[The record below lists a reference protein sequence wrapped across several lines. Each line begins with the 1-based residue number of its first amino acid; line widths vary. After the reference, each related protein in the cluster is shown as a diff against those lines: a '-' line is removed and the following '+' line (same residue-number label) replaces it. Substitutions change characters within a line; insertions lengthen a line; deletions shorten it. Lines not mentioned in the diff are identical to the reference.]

1 MLGRVTQLRDI
12 MTEDVLTVAPE
23 DTLGEVA
30 TRMVERNVGSVVVFD
45 FGRLIGV
52 LTERDIMRA
61 VAARTHSSD
70 ARVREWMTADPITA
84 SADTS
89 VEDAARTMFDNGFRH
104 LPIVEGDRAVGIVS
118 IRDVAEWGIAHA
130 VSSRPNRAE
139 RKLARDHAVAA
150 TPVHDVDGVVL
161 PVRAGDSEEER
172 EPAPEAQPALLGQ
185 RPLEHEGVS
194 FDLVIRSLVLRNA
207 V

>member
-1 MLGRVTQLRDI
+1 MTQLRDI

-30 TRMVERNVGSVVVFD
+30 AKMVERNVGSVVVFD

-84 SADTS
+84 TADTS
-89 VEDAARTMFDNGFRH
+89 IEDAAKTMSEHGFRH

-118 IRDVAEWGIAHA
+118 IRDVAEWGIARA
-130 VSSRPNRAE
+130 VES
-139 RKLARDHAVAA
+139 
-150 TPVHDVDGVVL
+150 
-161 PVRAGDSEEER
+161 
-172 EPAPEAQPALLGQ
+172 
-185 RPLEHEGVS
+185 
-194 FDLVIRSLVLRNA
+194 
-207 V
+207 

>member
-1 MLGRVTQLRDI
+1 MTQLREI

-30 TRMVERNVGSVVVFD
+30 ARMMERNVGSVVVFD

-84 SADTS
+84 TADTS
-89 VEDAARTMFDNGFRH
+89 IEDAAKTMHDHGFRH
-104 LPIVEGDRAVGIVS
+104 LPVVEGDRAVGIVS
-118 IRDVAEWGIAHA
+118 IRDVAEWGMAHA
-130 VSSRPNRAE
+130 V
-139 RKLARDHAVAA
+139 
-150 TPVHDVDGVVL
+150 
-161 PVRAGDSEEER
+161 DS
-172 EPAPEAQPALLGQ
+172 
-185 RPLEHEGVS
+185 
-194 FDLVIRSLVLRNA
+194 
-207 V
+207 